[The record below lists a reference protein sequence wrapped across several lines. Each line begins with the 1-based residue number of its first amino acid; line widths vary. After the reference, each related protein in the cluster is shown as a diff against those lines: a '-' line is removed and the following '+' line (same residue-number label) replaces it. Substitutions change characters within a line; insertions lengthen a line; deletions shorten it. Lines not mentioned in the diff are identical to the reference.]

1 MKTLTMAV
9 LTASLA
15 VTSIAPSAYA
25 QQAPSYLQGID
36 AIPLDD
42 QEMESIRGEAVPA
55 VVIAFVA
62 RRVGIAIGAWAAVK
76 ITDMLQRK
84 RLPTYAEYRAAFGT
98 RTAIVLS
105 ILPSYLRPN
114 IAQ

>member
-25 QQAPSYLQGID
+25 QQTPSYLEGID
-36 AIPLDD
+36 AIPLDH
-42 QEMESIRGEAVPA
+42 QEMESIRGEALPA
-55 VVIAFVA
+55 VLITFVA
-62 RRVGIAIGAWAAVK
+62 RRVGIAIGTWAGVK
-76 ITDMLQRK
+76 IADMLRGE
-84 RLPTYAEYRAAFGT
+84 RLPTRAEYQAAFG
-98 RTAIVLS
+98 RNAGLVWSL
-105 ILPSYLRPN
+105 LPSLLKPK